1 MIIMTDEELKQKL
14 EELDAKVDATRNEV
28 EKAVTAKLE
37 DIKDSFIEA
46 VTPTATNKY
55 GAWFLK
61 GVTIFLLLLIVYRAF
76 A

>member
-1 MIIMTDEELKQKL
+1 MTDDELKQ
-14 EELDAKVDATRNEV
+14 
-28 EKAVTAKLE
+28 KLE

-46 VTPTATNKY
+46 VTPTDTNKY